1 MPMMIPSKVF
11 YTATA
16 HATGGRNG
24 HTESEDGVVKHD
36 LSLPASLAG
45 SHKPGTTTPEDLFAA
60 GYAACFGGAVDFF
73 ARQQKVDGSGAVI
86 TVKAG
91 IGNVETGG
99 WGLTVDI
106 LVNLPNVADRAAAQ
120 KVVEL
125 AHAGCPYSN
134 ATRGNIPVTVTL
146 AD

>member
-1 MPMMIPSKVF
+1 MPMMVPSKVF

-16 HATGGRNG
+16 HSQGGRNG
-24 HTESEDGVVKHD
+24 QVETEDGVVKHA
-36 LSLPASLAG
+36 LSLPSAIAG
-45 SHKPGTTTPEDLFAA
+45 THKEGTTTPEDLFAA

-73 ARQQKVDGSGAVI
+73 ARQQKVDGSGAIV

-91 IGNVETGG
+91 IGNVETG

-106 LVNLPNVADRAAAQ
+106 TVKLPNAADRAAAQ
-120 KVVEL
+120 KVLDL

-146 AD
+146 VD